1 MKNQFLKFKQKYYRN
16 INHMMNRLNLEI
28 DKKLD
33 YDEENIQDNNKKEIK
48 KCQICN
54 ENEFKYI
61 CPKCKIFYCSLN
73 CYKKHNKNCTE
84 EFYKNNVIEEL
95 KSTKVNEDEGKK
107 FRYILKSYYDNINKS
122 IGDSNLDFNDNEIEN
137 KKRERYETFLKKMES
152 GTFDEYKDFTPEDWN
167 DFKKFLNSANEE
179 KFGKLYKPFW
189 LRTPCSLD
197 IIDLNEINK
206 YNDSDKQTLLNL
218 NLNLFKEY
226 FNDHLDNNNEEEEEI
241 EDLNIIKLN
250 GQEIEINEEIIN
262 KSIIIKYENIK
273 LLKNLTSINPNSK
286 NIYQLIIIV
295 CTIIYIFRL
304 FNGDFERYNEEDID
318 ILEYI
323 FYISPLLYNK
333 NEIIED
339 SLEEN
344 LTKFFNKIEKIEKD
358 FVKNTKNLIYRDLKC
373 ILIGYKFFIFEG
385 LIRLYDIIHYY
396 SLKLCLNKEQKIKC
410 SNSKFKLLYFMSF
423 LKSNISNEAIDQI
436 LNKIKE
442 INY

>member
-1 MKNQFLKFKQKYYRN
+1 M
-16 INHMMNRLNLEI
+16 
-28 DKKLD
+28 
-33 YDEENIQDNNKKEIK
+33 
-48 KCQICN
+48 
-54 ENEFKYI
+54 
-61 CPKCKIFYCSLN
+61 
-73 CYKKHNKNCTE
+73 
-84 EFYKNNVIEEL
+84 
-95 KSTKVNEDEGKK
+95 
-107 FRYILKSYYDNINKS
+107 
-122 IGDSNLDFNDNEIEN
+122 
-137 KKRERYETFLKKMES
+137 
-152 GTFDEYKDFTPEDWN
+152 
-167 DFKKFLNSANEE
+167 
-179 KFGKLYKPFW
+179 
-189 LRTPCSLD
+189 
-197 IIDLNEINK
+197 
-206 YNDSDKQTLLNL
+206 
-218 NLNLFKEY
+218 
-226 FNDHLDNNNEEEEEI
+226 
-241 EDLNIIKLN
+241 
-250 GQEIEINEEIIN
+250 
-262 KSIIIKYENIK
+262 
-273 LLKNLTSINPNSK
+273 
-286 NIYQLIIIV
+286 
-295 CTIIYIFRL
+295 

-323 FYISPLLYNK
+323 FYISPILYNK